1 MHSPTISQL
10 SNIYVF
16 TNNITIIQH
25 ICIHQHRLYHII
37 QQHHTI
43 SHNPSKGE
51 NTTPYDK
58 HHIQHLTII
67 HISSYN
73 HIKLFTK
80 DLQSIRP

>member
-1 MHSPTISQL
+1 MHSLTISQS
-10 SNIYVF
+10 SNIFVF

-25 ICIHQHRLYHII
+25 ICIHQHQLFHII

-43 SHNPSKGE
+43 SHIPSKGE

-58 HHIQHLTII
+58 HHIKHLTII

-73 HIKLFTK
+73 HINLFTK

>member
-1 MHSPTISQL
+1 MHSPKISQS

-16 TNNITIIQH
+16 TKNITIIKH
-25 ICIHQHRLYHII
+25 ICIHQHQLYHII

-58 HHIQHLTII
+58 HHIQHRTII
-67 HISSYN
+67 PISSYN

-80 DLQSIRP
+80 DL